1 MIEMRDRMEGPFLVS
16 VGRNE
21 PIPKSYLL
29 HIREQF
35 NDDGTV
41 TTIHR
46 KRLYEGSIL
55 HADGRIVDEE
65 I

>member
-1 MIEMRDRMEGPFLVS
+1 MTQVIMTDLRDRIEMPDIFPVVS
-16 VGRNE
+16 RFDPTPE
-21 PIPKSYLL
+21 PYIL

-46 KRLYEGSIL
+46 KRIYDS
-55 HADGRIVDEE
+55 DRIVDESV
-65 I
+65 

>member
-1 MIEMRDRMEGPFLVS
+1 MIIMKDRIEIPEIQEVKSRFDPTP
-16 VGRNE
+16 E
-21 PIPKSYLL
+21 PYTL

-46 KRLYEGSIL
+46 KRIYSGVVS
-55 HADGRIVDEE
+55 GCVIVDEP

>member
-1 MIEMRDRMEGPFLVS
+1 MTMKDRIEIPELPVMKSRFDPIH
-16 VGRNE
+16 E
-21 PIPKSYLL
+21 PYML
-29 HIREQF
+29 HIRERF

-46 KRLYEGSIL
+46 KRVYSN
-55 HADGRIVDEE
+55 DRIVDEP